1 MAAPNIEIST
11 NPTST
16 GNNTSGVRIGE
27 TTSQVVGFY
36 GETGSAQHSTTGN
49 VAGFAAG
56 AGTASKSD
64 SVWTGGV
71 GSTAYTV
78 GDVVRALKN
87 LGIMAE

>member
-1 MAAPNIEIST
+1 MAAPNIEVSS

-16 GNNTSGVRIGE
+16 GGNTSGIVVGE
-27 TTSQVVGFY
+27 VTTQTLGFY
-36 GETGSAQHSTTGN
+36 GATGIAQFDTTGN

-56 AGTASKSD
+56 SGTASKSD

-78 GDVVRALKN
+78 GDLVRALKQ
-87 LGIMAE
+87 LGLIAE

>member
-1 MAAPNIEIST
+1 MPTPARPDRLGPKVVASSATGIGIAAAADKL
-11 NPTST
+11 
-16 GNNTSGVRIGE
+16 
-27 TTSQVVGFY
+27 GFY
-36 GETGSAQHSTTGN
+36 GATPVVLHTTTGN

-87 LGIMAE
+87 LGLMTS